1 MFKKVLICFCL
12 FFCYISF
19 HTNSAFAQQPVLTI
33 KEAVRIGLENYP
45 AIRSRQNQVNSS
57 KAYLSETK
65 TEYLPDLNFQAQQD
79 YGTVNSQFGPLFG
92 FRGLGVSS
100 SGPVNA
106 SQNWNAAFG
115 ALYLTNVNWD
125 FFAFGRALEKVKV
138 QGAVLQRDEKDLN
151 QTQFQHEIRIAS
163 AYLSVVAAQRLV
175 KVQQDNLKRT
185 LDIRTVVVTR
195 VKNGLNPGVD
205 SSQVNAEVSA
215 ARIALTNAQQNE
227 QEQVNQLSQYLGM
240 ASPPKDFALDSTFVS
255 KNPNNP
261 DPASNV
267 ALDNH
272 PTLQYYKSRIGL
284 SDEQVKYYRTMQ
296 YPTFSLFGVFQGRGT
311 GFKTDVATSV
321 TDYTTNYGSGV
332 DPTRYNYLVG
342 AGVTW
347 NFTTL
352 FRTHYQVK
360 SQKFISEEYKNDY
373 EGISQQ
379 LTNQQLLAETRIYNS
394 LKNAGEAPVEIKA
407 ANDAYVQKTVLYRN
421 GLANIT
427 DYTTALYALYRAETD
442 SYIAY
447 NNVWQ
452 ALLFKA
458 ATTGDFNLFINNF

>member
-1 MFKKVLICFCL
+1 MINKLLISTF
-12 FFCYISF
+12 ISF
-19 HTNSAFAQQPVLTI
+19 ILIYYHPAFAQTPVLSM
-33 KEAVRIGLENYP
+33 KEAVRIGLANYP
-45 AIRSRQNQVNSS
+45 AIRSKQNQVSS
-57 KAYLSETK
+57 SSAYLNETK
-65 TEYLPDLNFQAQQD
+65 TEYLPDLNFQGQQD

-100 SGPVNA
+100 SGPVNN
-106 SQNWNAAFG
+106 SQNWHAAFG
-115 ALYLTNVNWD
+115 ALYLSNINWD

-138 QGAVLQRDEKDLN
+138 QGAVLQRDEKDLT
-151 QTQFQHEIRIAS
+151 QTQFQHEIRIAA
-163 AYLSVVAAQRLV
+163 AYLNVVSAQRLV

-185 LDIRTVVVTR
+185 LDIRTVVVAR

-205 SSQVNAEVSA
+205 SSQVNAEVSGA
-215 ARIALTNAQQNE
+215 KIALTNAQQNE

-240 ASPPKDFALDSTFVS
+240 STPPRDFNLDSIFVAR
-255 KNPNNP
+255 NPANP
-261 DPASNV
+261 DPAP
-267 ALDNH
+267 ATTLENH
-272 PTLQYYKSRIGL
+272 PTLQYYQSRIGL
-284 SDEQVKYYRTMQ
+284 SDEQARYYRTMQ

-321 TDYTTNYGSGV
+321 SDYTTNYGSGV
-332 DPTRYNYLVG
+332 DPTRFNYLVG

-373 EGISQQ
+373 QGVSEQ
-379 LTNQQLLAETRIYNS
+379 LQNQLLLAETRIYNS
-394 LKNAGEAPVEIKA
+394 LKNASEAPLEIKA
-407 ANDAYVQKTVLYRN
+407 ANDAYTQKITLYRN
-421 GLANIT
+421 GLATIT

-452 ALLFKA
+452 ALLYKA
-458 ATTGDFNLFINNF
+458 ATTGDFNIFINNF